1 MNPKNKK
8 YVLIFIIL
16 FIYLFYGNY
25 PKHFDFWV
33 MNYVAKSFAM
43 GNIDFYSDILEIQ
56 KLPQNF
62 VAYPPIW
69 YLLQGTYIKI
79 LSLIFSYDL
88 SNWTNPVTNPPNFMP
103 YFGILPN
110 IWQCPN
116 LEYLMR
122 N

>member
-56 KLPQNF
+56 KLP
-62 VAYPPIW
+62 
-69 YLLQGTYIKI
+69 
-79 LSLIFSYDL
+79 
-88 SNWTNPVTNPPNFMP
+88 PNFMP